1 MGCHWTWTGKEFLIL
16 TMLLGFHLPP
26 PLPPPNWYV
35 NKVFLNGKWGKKR
48 RQRKCYEACW
58 SAATDPTAT
67 GLEYCVL
74 WICREVAVSWADLWT
89 ANLLSSVHC
98 TFSGPSDPLHKPS
111 PVSKV
116 EAISQVWELTAYFP
130 DGKIV
135 ERENTWQ
142 ISTLIF
148 CLW

>member
-1 MGCHWTWTGKEFLIL
+1 
-16 TMLLGFHLPP
+16 MLLGFHLPTP
-26 PLPPPNWYV
+26 TGMSTKFFSMV
-35 NKVFLNGKWGKKR
+35 NGEKR
-48 RQRKCYEACW
+48 EDREKCYEACW

-67 GLEYCVL
+67 ALEYCVL
-74 WICREVAVSWADLWT
+74 WICHEVAVSWANLWT

-116 EAISQVWELTAYFP
+116 EAISQVWELTTYFP
-130 DGKIV
+130 DGNIV
-135 ERENTWQ
+135 EKEDTWQ